1 MTKQKPNLRETILRT
16 VFFFIAWFFIA
27 AIISYFTLPDGILRS
42 SNEAKDV
49 SEQSSFLAFVF
60 SIVIRNLIP
69 AIGLCIGC
77 LAAIRIRNC
86 NYPFAYLGLFT
97 MFTINGVTLGTW
109 SFSVTHEAVPGL
121 FPRLLRTFDLL
132 HRAGLWEM
140 VGQKTSNL
148 QKVKYSVSSVDFC
161 FWWLPPLWKAMQSL
175 QECSLVFPLLSVPL
189 MLILSYLRRS
199 AAKRCRWSVAAR
211 EVAQLLICWT
221 E

>member
-140 VGQKTSNL
+140 VGM
-148 QKVKYSVSSVDFC
+148 C
-161 FWWLPPLWKAMQSL
+161 
-175 QECSLVFPLLSVPL
+175 LL
-189 MLILSYLRRS
+189 
-199 AAKRCRWSVAAR
+199 VAALTNAAIVQISDGKPVIDAKNFKLTKS
-211 EVAQLLICWT
+211 EILCLVCGFLLLVVAAVVESNAVIT
-221 E
+221 RM